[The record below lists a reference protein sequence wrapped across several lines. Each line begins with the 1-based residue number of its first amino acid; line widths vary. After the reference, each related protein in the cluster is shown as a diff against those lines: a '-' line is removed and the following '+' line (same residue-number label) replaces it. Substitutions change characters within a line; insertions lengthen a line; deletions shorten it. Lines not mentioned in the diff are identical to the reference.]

1 MNHTVP
7 QRRGHGQ
14 IPGPPIPAPPGAG
27 PPLPDL
33 LPAGTCEVV
42 ATGATRP
49 DPNAVQDVLHT
60 LGVTSPDL
68 LQRAADIDCAS
79 EQLIIEAAGQG
90 GMRHT
95 PPSPATP
102 DKSASSPALIH
113 GARVSGEPR
122 AATLPP
128 DPASGRQ
135 HEPPEAEL

>member
-1 MNHTVP
+1 MLTAARAAAHP
-7 QRRGHGQ
+7 GLGASLGRAGRGGPEPAIAGQ
-14 IPGPPIPAPPGAG
+14 PRE
-27 PPLPDL
+27 
-33 LPAGTCEVV
+33 PAG
-42 ATGATRP
+42 
-49 DPNAVQDVLHT
+49 AVQNVLHT
-60 LGVTSPDL
+60 LGVTSPGL